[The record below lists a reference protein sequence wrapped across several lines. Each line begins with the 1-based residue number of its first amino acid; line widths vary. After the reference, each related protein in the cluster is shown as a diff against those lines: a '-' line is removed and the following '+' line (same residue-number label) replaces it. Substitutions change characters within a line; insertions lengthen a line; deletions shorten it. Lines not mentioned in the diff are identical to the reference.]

1 METFIVILAV
11 LGIVITL
18 IAALPE
24 PDEVDETIADFATF
38 RDILNKKGE

>member
-24 PDEVDETIADFATF
+24 PDEVDETINDFSTF